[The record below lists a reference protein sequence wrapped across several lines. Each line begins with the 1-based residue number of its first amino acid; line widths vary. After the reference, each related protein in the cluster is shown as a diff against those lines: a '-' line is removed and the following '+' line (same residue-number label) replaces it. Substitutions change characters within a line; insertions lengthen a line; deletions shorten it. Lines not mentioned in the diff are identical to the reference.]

1 MILKITGLSSPTGN
15 FKAVIFTVWSDF
27 SCLSSWILTK
37 YCKPSILRWE
47 IPTVE
52 TWIWWNLK
60 MTGHFR
66 KIHNFES
73 SNSKFSKIYKIL
85 FLNQAFQNL
94 KVFPSSQNVW
104 KYENNYRLLFRNTI
118 NTCIIFNFWTFP
130 SELTLKFML
139 VTRGRQFLVD
149 CRAKISK

>member
-1 MILKITGLSSPTGN
+1 MIVKITGLSSQTGN

-37 YCKPSILRWE
+37 YCKPSIFTMRNSYC
-47 IPTVE
+47 
-52 TWIWWNLK
+52 WNLDLVK
-60 MTGHFR
+60 SENDR
-66 KIHNFES
+66 P
-73 SNSKFSKIYKIL
+73 FSKNPQFWIIEQQIFKIL

-94 KVFPSSQNVW
+94 KVFQCCQNVW

-130 SELTLKFML
+130 SELTLKFRL

-149 CRAKISK
+149 FRAKISK